1 MNGVENRRQHHKL
14 SQTAL
19 LPISISALLA
29 TGILPS
35 FADGE
40 PFPIQKL
47 SINADHQIVIQ
58 YGSHTGSFPTKP
70 NVQDFPGASHR
81 VVMDFPD
88 AVIDRTTM
96 PSAAS
101 TLAAL
106 TKVFPDV
113 KGIRYAAV
121 NGTAS
126 PTARIV
132 LDIPTTTTISPSVVK
147 LEQNTVTINLGLTA
161 RANAEASEP
170 APNPAATPVAAQPPV
185 AKPEDV
191 TAGTRIQ
198 PPSESPQPS
207 LSETLKPTPPAVA
220 EAPPQPAVAEA
231 PASPA
236 PADLPRATEPTD
248 APTTP
253 PSAAPETSS
262 KSILEPAP
270 AETPQ
275 PEVKQAETK
284 QSEPETKPF
293 EAKTPE
299 PEIQNDL
306 TGSKAGSGVL
316 TAAPST
322 FDQPESKTSTAPEK
336 VASEPVA
343 TKDIP
348 GSEQMDSTKD
358 ASAEATKSPSIME
371 SPPASTA
378 MIKASDSTKPDDT
391 SKDTIAA
398 AGGATYN
405 PRANEN
411 APPPAESE
419 APVSPSVAAATTAAE
434 SASSAAAT
442 AIRAEAEKHFKA
454 AVRFHMSGNLAAAVA
469 EYKATIAI
477 NPQLAEPYCNMGL
490 IYNQEHNYKD
500 ALDEFHRA
508 LAVNPKDAITYNGI
522 GAALRAQKD
531 LVGAIK
537 NWQTAVTMDP
547 NLSTAHYNLG
557 TAYELEK
564 EYDKAMECYRQ
575 AVKRDSRLG
584 EAYYR
589 MGLILQKRNATG
601 DALEEFNRA
610 LKASAKAEYSDDAR
624 QRVAL
629 LSKKATAVK

>member
-1 MNGVENRRQHHKL
+1 MNGVQNRRQHHKL

-19 LPISISALLA
+19 FPISIGALLA

-58 YGSHTGSFPTKP
+58 YGAHTGAFPTKP

-121 NGTAS
+121 NGTTS

-132 LDIPTTTTISPSVVK
+132 LDVPTTTSISPSVVK
-147 LEQNTVTINLGLTA
+147 LEENTVTINLGLTA
-161 RANAEASEP
+161 RPNAEASEP
-170 APNPAATPVAAQPPV
+170 APNPTATPVATQPPV
-185 AKPEDV
+185 AKPEDA
-191 TAGTRIQ
+191 TSGTRIQ
-198 PPSESPQPS
+198 PPAETPQPS
-207 LSETLKPTPPAVA
+207 LSETSKPTPPAVA
-220 EAPPQPAVAEA
+220 ETPANPAPTVA
-231 PASPA
+231 SA

-248 APTTP
+248 APATP

-262 KSILEPAP
+262 KSILEPTP

-275 PEVKQAETK
+275 PEVKQAEIK
-284 QSEPETKPF
+284 PAETESKPV

-299 PEIQNDL
+299 PEVQNDL

-316 TAAPST
+316 TASPST
-322 FDQPESKTSTAPEK
+322 FDQPESKTPAVAEK
-336 VASEPVA
+336 SASEPVA

-348 GSEQMDSTKD
+348 GSEQIDSTKD
-358 ASAEATKSPSIME
+358 APAEGIKSPSIIE

-378 MIKASDSTKPDDT
+378 MLKASDSTKPDDT

-405 PRANEN
+405 SHANDS
-411 APPPAESE
+411 APPASESE
-419 APVSPSVAAATTAAE
+419 TPASPTVAAATTAAE

-454 AVRFHMSGNLAAAVA
+454 AVRFHMNGNLAAAVA

-477 NPQLAEPYCNMGL
+477 NPQLAEPYCNIGL
-490 IYNQEHNYKD
+490 IYNQEHNYKA

-610 LKASAKAEYSDDAR
+610 LRASAKAEYSDDAR

-629 LSKKATAVK
+629 LSKKATATK